1 MPRERSR
8 QKFTEYRRLLREKRR
23 QGPESKDD
31 KSRGKDRQ
39 PRSFWRLMVEF
50 WRMLAG
56 HHVAV
61 VFSLATVTV
70 ATLLALAPPA
80 ATKLMIDNVL
90 ADKPLGRPWSDFFP
104 SALDRWQLLGCLAGG
119 VLAIS
124 LIETAVRL
132 VGRWFA
138 TRTVA
143 RVQITTRRKAFEHAV
158 RLPLHRV
165 QQIKSGGVAS
175 ILRDDAGSIPELIFS
190 MLYNP
195 WRAVVQL
202 LGSLAILMLVD
213 WRLLLGSLILLPVI
227 YLTHRTWIGRIR
239 PLYRDIRIQRQD
251 IDSTT
256 TEAFAGMRV
265 VRAFGRQRS
274 ESSRFTFGNHYMA
287 RQQLHVWWWARIVE
301 VIWEIVIPTASA
313 ALLLYGGAR
322 VLEGDLSLGDLM
334 MFLVY
339 LVMLLGPIATLANS
353 AAAFQ
358 SSLAGLERV
367 LDLMDE
373 RQEMDDN
380 PEAIS
385 IKKDEVEGR
394 ITLRSVSFRY
404 PGSSDLVLGDVD
416 LDVPAGQTIA
426 LVGRSG
432 AGKTTLTN
440 LVARFH
446 DPTEGT
452 VELDGMDLREIDV
465 ESYRRVL
472 GIVEQ
477 DVFLFDGTVADN
489 IAYAVRGATAAQIED
504 AARAANAHEFIVAL
518 DKGYQTI
525 IGERGV
531 RLSGGQRQRLAIA
544 RALLADPRILI
555 LDEATSNLDSES
567 ERLIQQSLLTL
578 MRGRTCFVIAHR
590 LSTITHA
597 DRIVVLQAGHIVE
610 VGTHDELLA
619 QSGPYRQMVDIQT
632 LGDGPLRQPEP
643 AGPVIGPG

>member
-1 MPRERSR
+1 MAHERSR
-8 QKFTEYRRLLREKRR
+8 LRFAEYRRQLRENRR
-23 QGPESKDD
+23 TGKKPAAGQARAE
-31 KSRGKDRQ
+31 RGR
-39 PRSFWRLMVEF
+39 PRSFWRLLAEF
-50 WRMLAG
+50 WRLLKGHQLA
-56 HHVAV
+56 VIFA
-61 VFSLATVTV
+61 LATATV
-70 ATLLALAPPA
+70 ATLLALLPPA
-80 ATKLMIDNVL
+80 ATKLTIDYVL
-90 ADKPLGRPWSDFFP
+90 SDKPLDRPWSDWIP
-104 SALDRWQLLGCLAGG
+104 EPDGRWQLLRWLAGG

-124 LIETAVRL
+124 LLETAIRL
-132 VGRWFA
+132 WGRWYA

-143 RVQITTRRKAFEHAV
+143 RVQVTTRKRAFEHAV

-165 QQIKSGGVAS
+165 HQLKSGGVAS

-202 LGSLAILMLVD
+202 LGSLAVLVWVD

-227 YLTHRTWIGRIR
+227 FLTHRTWIGRIR

-251 IDSTT
+251 IDSSA

-274 ESSRFTFGNHYMA
+274 ESGRFTRGNHFMA

-301 VIWEIVIPTASA
+301 VVWEIVIPVASA
-313 ALLLYGGAR
+313 ALLLYGGSR
-322 VLEGDLSLGDLM
+322 VLEGNLSLGDLM

-339 LVMLLGPIATLANS
+339 LVMLLGPVATLANS

-367 LDLMDE
+367 LDLLDE
-373 RQEMDDN
+373 PQEMAEDPD
-380 PEAIS
+380 AVIV
-385 IKKDEVEGR
+385 KKERVDGR
-394 ITLRSVSFRY
+394 VTLRGVNFRY
-404 PGSSDLVLGDVD
+404 PGSSDMVLSDIN
-416 LDVPAGQTIA
+416 LDVPAGQTVA

-440 LVARFH
+440 LVARFY
-446 DPTEGT
+446 DPTGGT
-452 VELDGMDLREIDV
+452 VELDGLDLRQIDV

-489 IAYAVRGATAAQIED
+489 IGYAARYATPTQIER
-504 AARAANAHEFIVAL
+504 AARAANAHEFISAL
-518 DKGYQTI
+518 DRGYETI

-597 DRIVVLQAGHIVE
+597 DRIVVLDAGRIVE
-610 VGTHDELLA
+610 TGTHEELLA
-619 QSGPYRQMVDIQT
+619 QSGPYRQMVEIQALGQGPQWAT
-632 LGDGPLRQPEP
+632 LPTDEALDPR
-643 AGPVIGPG
+643 